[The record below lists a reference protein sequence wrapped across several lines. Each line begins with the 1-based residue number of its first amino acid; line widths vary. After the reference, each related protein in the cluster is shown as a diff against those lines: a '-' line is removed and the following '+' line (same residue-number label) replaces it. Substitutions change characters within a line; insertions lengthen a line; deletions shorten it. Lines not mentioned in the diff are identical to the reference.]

1 MGKLAPAGS
10 IPAAVEPM
18 RQAPLGILP
27 ITPHSAGRSPG
38 PIRDHR
44 MPIIRPAHGDDEA
57 TMWRLFQAVLAPGDA
72 FPFEQDFDREAFRS
86 HWFGPHTAH
95 VAETATGIVGMY
107 KAGANYPGRGAHVAS
122 ATYAVAPAM
131 QGRGVGRRLV
141 EHSLA
146 RARAAGFRGIQF
158 NYVVST
164 NAAAVEL
171 YRRLGFDIV
180 GTLPGA
186 FRHQR
191 LGWVDA
197 YVMFR
202 ALERPESDVEG

>member
-1 MGKLAPAGS
+1 METL
-10 IPAAVEPM
+10 
-18 RQAPLGILP
+18 R
-27 ITPHSAGRSPG
+27 
-38 PIRDHR
+38 
-44 MPIIRPAHGDDEA
+44 IRPATGDDLES
-57 TMWRLFQAVLAPGDA
+57 MWTIFRAVIAPGDA
-72 FPFEQDFDREAFRS
+72 LPFDEDFDRDTFRD
-86 HWFGPHTAH
+86 HWFGAH
-95 VAETATGIVGMY
+95 AASVAEQGGQVIGMY
-107 KAGANYPGRGAHVAS
+107 KLGANHAGRGAHIAS

-141 EHSLA
+141 EHSLE

-186 FRHQR
+186 FRHER

-202 ALERPESDVEG
+202 PLAPAECDDLARP

>member
-1 MGKLAPAGS
+1 MDQP
-10 IPAAVEPM
+10 
-18 RQAPLGILP
+18 
-27 ITPHSAGRSPG
+27 
-38 PIRDHR
+38 PIRAATH
-44 MPIIRPAHGDDEA
+44 DDLDA
-57 TMWRLFQAVLAPGDA
+57 MWAIFRAVIAPGDA
-72 FPFEQDFDREAFRS
+72 LPFDEHFDRDTFRD
-86 HWFGPHTAH
+86 HWFGAHTAW
-95 VAETATGIVGMY
+95 VAERGGQVIGMY
-107 KAGANYPGRGAHVAS
+107 KLGANHAGRGAHIAS
-122 ATYAVAPAM
+122 ATYAVAPEA

-186 FRHQR
+186 FRHEQA
-191 LGWVDA
+191 GWVDA

-202 ALERPESDVEG
+202 ALEPSESDLAR

>member
-1 MGKLAPAGS
+1 MDTL
-10 IPAAVEPM
+10 
-18 RQAPLGILP
+18 
-27 ITPHSAGRSPG
+27 H
-38 PIRDHR
+38 
-44 MPIIRPAHGDDEA
+44 IRPATTGDLDA
-57 TMWRLFQAVLAPGDA
+57 MWTIFRAVIAPGDA
-72 FPFEQDFDREAFRS
+72 LPFDEGFDRDTFRE
-86 HWFGPHTAH
+86 HWFGAH
-95 VAETATGIVGMY
+95 AASVAEQGGEVIGMY
-107 KAGANYPGRGAHVAS
+107 KLGANHAGRGAHVAS

-164 NAAAVEL
+164 NGGAVEL

-186 FRHQR
+186 FRHER

-202 ALERPESDVEG
+202 ALEPPEADAKA